1 MLICDYAFTV
11 LISGNPQA
19 LAAVTA
25 SAIVLTGIFLGLAFR
40 SDRWWPLVTT
50 ASLMLSVLMFLLEW
64 LNPEL
69 SRYAAGSA
77 QIGLWMVVYL
87 TVIAGVAE
95 RWLAGEPAAGGR
107 GGRRARRPSGPGTLS
122 SDEPEGAAPSR
133 PSS

>member
-1 MLICDYAFTV
+1 MLVCDYALTV
-11 LISGNPQA
+11 LVSGSPHAQ
-19 LAAVTA
+19 AAVTV
-25 SAIVLTGIFLGLAFR
+25 SAVVLTGIFMGLAFR

-87 TVIAGVAE
+87 ALVGGVAE
-95 RWLAGEPAAGGR
+95 RWLAGEGAVSNLGGGR
-107 GGRRARRPSGPGTLS
+107 AAHPS
-122 SDEPEGAAPSR
+122 
-133 PSS
+133 